1 MITINQD
8 SSNSSPV
15 DNQFIDRVLNILT
28 LYNSLPYKIPR
39 LMVIECIKT
48 AARYFYM
55 YYGNSW
61 RKAYLYLRREDIDN
75 YFKEEFPNS
84 HQRLAGVYNGE
95 TQVNIRVNERIRIIS
110 ALHKFDGNNNNIF
123 ANDLQDDFSGEFGM
137 LNGFRGSN
145 RGHFS
150 SIDRNLFLIENT
162 VKLVEMSSIPS
173 IFGKS
178 IPFEYNQPTNTLMI
192 KTNVNH
198 NLLIECFV
206 DVDINALYN
215 DSLFERY
222 VIALSKREL
231 RRLIGSHTIQLPGDV
246 TINVD
251 ELTAGVDDI
260 ERVEEII
267 KNSSGI
273 GDIMLFR

>member
-8 SSNSSPV
+8 SNHSSPI
-15 DNQFIDRVLNILT
+15 DNQFIDKVMNVLT

-55 YYGNSW
+55 YYNSAS
-61 RKAYLYLRREDIDN
+61 RKAYLYLRKQDIQDYLQN
-75 YFKEEFPNS
+75 QFGS
-84 HQRLAGVYNGE
+84 VVNGE
-95 TQVNIRVNERIRIIS
+95 TQINIMVNPRIRVIMK
-110 ALHKFDGNNNNIF
+110 LHKFDGNLDNIF
-123 ANDLQDDFSGEFGM
+123 VNDLNDDFSGEFGN
-137 LNGFRGSN
+137 LNSFRSSHN
-145 RGHFS
+145 TRYS
-150 SIDRNLFLIENT
+150 SIDRHLFFIENAI
-162 VKLVEMSSIPS
+162 KMVEINALPT

-192 KTNVNH
+192 KTSLNH
-198 NLLIECFV
+198 NLLMECLV
-206 DVDINALYN
+206 DVNISNLYN

-222 VIALSKREL
+222 VIALAKREL

-260 ERVEEII
+260 EKVEEIV

-273 GDIMLFR
+273 GDIMFFR